1 MSKFIQ
7 TVDEDNISVII
18 NLDAVSHAF
27 KFKDDS
33 LQIYFQNHLNNVVL
47 KGQQA
52 DIFWE
57 FMTKASWQIN
67 QQPQEDKKQGL
78 HRSPWCKWR

>member
-7 TVDEDNISVII
+7 TVDENNRSVII
-18 NLDAVSHAF
+18 NLEAISHVF
-27 KFKDDS
+27 RFDDGN
-33 LQIYFQNHLNNVVL
+33 LPIYFCNRLDNVVL

-67 QQPQEDKKQGL
+67 QQPQEDEK
-78 HRSPWCKWR
+78 